1 MSTRPIGLPYLCTCS
16 QRWRRALLY
25 RLPMAA
31 KYYTHFVTG
40 VDEARATCEWSGVV
54 ELTRALADKR
64 ANKELRYL
72 LAESFDLDSEE
83 IRILHWARLH

>member
-1 MSTRPIGLPYLCTCS
+1 
-16 QRWRRALLY
+16 
-25 RLPMAA
+25 MAA

-54 ELTRALADKR
+54 ELTHALADKR

-72 LAESFDLDSEE
+72 LAESFDLDCEE